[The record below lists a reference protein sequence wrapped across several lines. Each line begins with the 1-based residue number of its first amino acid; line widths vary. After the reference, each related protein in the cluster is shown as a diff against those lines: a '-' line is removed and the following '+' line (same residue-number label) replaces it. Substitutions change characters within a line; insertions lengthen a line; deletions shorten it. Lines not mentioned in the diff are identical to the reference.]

1 MATKTATRSGVELEP
16 IDRLEDKVRRL
27 VGLLERMKSEQA
39 RAAEENQRLA
49 RDLDATRARL
59 SATESLTT
67 ELASLRQERDVIRS
81 RVGEM
86 LDELEALNL

>member
-27 VGLLERMKSEQA
+27 VGLVERMKSEQA
-39 RAAEENQRLA
+39 RAADENQRLT
-49 RDLDATRARL
+49 RELDAMRARL

-67 ELASLRQERDVIRS
+67 ELASLRQERDVIRT